1 MGSVRLAPVVAFI
14 AVFVFHAFAASGQ
27 PAQDANEPFSEF
39 EMWLAEQRDGAGR
52 ACDRRAVQVAGD
64 HSVVACGESGLWI
77 ARRNPAGGYQL
88 VRTDDLGGPVV
99 GLFKRDDRIWAEIAR
114 REARD
119 VHPAG
124 ESTSSAAFPGESVPI
139 RSTETPLRALVAPRS
154 PATPVAATG
163 RASEPEGRVTEVL
176 LGEVVVDL
184 GRKHGLRHRD
194 RVELSV
200 VTSLDAGGEEAQRRD
215 VVAVGVVVAVSE
227 RFARVELGINERVPV
242 GAFAQRVARLPTRSR
257 VAPPRLGGL
266 WHAGFMARPFVALDD
281 LGGGVLTEG
290 SVGYRFESD
299 LHVEALLSP
308 LGWGTGEDKPSTT
321 PVAAF
326 AKLSFDPHLF
336 EVGLGVGGET
346 VHDTAFG
353 TDSGSGVAF
362 IQQLRLGARDGLH
375 LDMRGH
381 AVLFH
386 SRFAF
391 SGFVGSGQIPVGQRW
406 WLLFTG
412 GGGSAGYGFGE
423 IAVRALV
430 LGNGDRGSF
439 FFTGSAGGAGVF
451 ESKSI
456 TCTGDGFT
464 FPCPESVLYAGPM
477 LGVGGEW
484 RF

>member
-1 MGSVRLAPVVAFI
+1 MGRVRLAPVVAFI
-14 AVFVFHAFAASGQ
+14 AAFVFHAFAAGGQ
-27 PAQDANEPFSEF
+27 PAQGSSETFSEF
-39 EMWLAEQRDGAGR
+39 DEWLAEQRDGAGR
-52 ACDRRAVQVAGD
+52 PCDRRAVQVTGER
-64 HSVVACGESGLWI
+64 SVIACGESGLWL
-77 ARRNPAGGYQL
+77 ARRNPDGGYEL

-99 GLFKRDDRIWAEIAR
+99 GLFRRDDRIWAEIAR

-124 ESTSSAAFPGESVPI
+124 ESTSSAALPGEPVPI
-139 RSTETPLRALVAPRS
+139 RSSETPRARVALPTRQD
-154 PATPVAATG
+154 AMVVLTH
-163 RASEPEGRVTEVL
+163 EPKGRVTAVI
-176 LGEVVVDL
+176 LGEVVIDL
-184 GRKHGLRHRD
+184 GKKHGLRHGD
-194 RVELSV
+194 RIELSV
-200 VTSLDAGGEEAQRRD
+200 VTPLEVGDEQAQRRD

-227 RFARVELGINERVPV
+227 SFARVELGINERVPV
-242 GAFAQRVARLPTRSR
+242 GALARPVARLPTKSR
-257 VAPPRLGGL
+257 VAPPRPGGL
-266 WHAGFMARPFVALDD
+266 WHAGFMVRPFVALDD

-326 AKLSFDPHLF
+326 AKVSFDPHLF
-336 EVGLGVGGET
+336 EVGLGIGGET

-353 TDSGSGVAF
+353 TDSGSGVGF

-375 LDMRGH
+375 LDTRGH

-386 SRFAF
+386 SRFSF
-391 SGFVGSGQIPVGQRW
+391 SGFAGSGQIPVGERF

-423 IAVRALV
+423 IGVRALL

-439 FFTGSAGGAGVF
+439 FFTGSAGGGGVF
-451 ESKSI
+451 ENRSM
-456 TCTGDGFT
+456 TCSGDGFT
-464 FPCPESVLYAGPM
+464 FPCPDPVLYVGPM

>member
-14 AVFVFHAFAASGQ
+14 AAFVFHALAARGQ
-27 PAQDANEPFSEF
+27 PAQGSSEPFSEF
-39 EMWLAEQRDGAGR
+39 DVWLAEQRDGAGR
-52 ACDRRAVQVAGD
+52 ACDRRAVEITGD
-64 HSVVACGESGLWI
+64 RSVVACGESGLWI
-77 ARRNPAGGYQL
+77 ARRNPAGGYEL

-99 GLFKRDDRIWAEIAR
+99 GLFRRDDRIWAEIAR

-119 VHPAG
+119 VHPVG
-124 ESTSSAAFPGESVPI
+124 ESASSATFPGESVPI
-139 RSTETPLRALVAPRS
+139 RSNETPSRTPEAPRL
-154 PATPVAATG
+154 PATAVLATQ

-184 GRKHGLRHRD
+184 GRRHGLRHGD
-194 RVELSV
+194 RVKLSV
-200 VTSLDAGGEEAQRRD
+200 VTSLDAGGEQAQRRE
-215 VVAVGVVVAVSE
+215 VVAVGVVAAVSE

-242 GAFAQRVARLPTRSR
+242 GALAQRVKRLPTKSR
-257 VAPPRLGGL
+257 VAPPRLGGV
-266 WHAGFMARPFVALDD
+266 WHASFMARPFVALDD

-308 LGWGTGEDKPSTT
+308 LGWGTGEDKTSTT

-326 AKLSFDPHLF
+326 AKVSFDPRLF
-336 EVGLGVGGET
+336 EVGLGIGGET

-375 LDMRGH
+375 LDTRSH

-391 SGFVGSGQIPVGQRW
+391 SGFVGSGQIPVGQRF

-423 IAVRALV
+423 IGVRALV

-451 ESKSI
+451 ENTSI
-456 TCTGDGFT
+456 TCSGDGFT
-464 FPCPESVLYAGPM
+464 FPCPDPVLYAGPM